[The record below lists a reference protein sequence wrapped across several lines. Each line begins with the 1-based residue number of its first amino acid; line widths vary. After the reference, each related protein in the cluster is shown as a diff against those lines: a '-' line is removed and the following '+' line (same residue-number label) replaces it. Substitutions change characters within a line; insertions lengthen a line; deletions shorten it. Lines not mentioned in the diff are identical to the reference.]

1 LESFYTTCALIPITV
16 ILGALFY
23 GLWFMSPNTR
33 NLKIYQQDI
42 YQWNTHNIAAKMSN
56 LEFKYDIFPG
66 KDISK
71 DNAVTFMD
79 RPLPFEKDEIK
90 LRNKFFYQQAYFY
103 RQKALLNQ
111 DIPDILWAE
120 GNLDSILA

>member
-1 LESFYTTCALIPITV
+1 
-16 ILGALFY
+16 
-23 GLWFMSPNTR
+23 
-33 NLKIYQQDI
+33 
-42 YQWNTHNIAAKMSN
+42 MSN
-56 LEFKYDIFPG
+56 LEFKYEIFPG

-71 DNAVTFMD
+71 DNEVKFMD

-120 GNLDSILA
+120 GNLDSILAQAAKQTHMEKEDVFVAI